1 MSHAAIA
8 AVLAREDLSAGER
21 LVAFSLASFADREQL
36 AFAGT
41 PAAAARAGLGKSRY
55 LQARDRLVGRG
66 LVNLEGQPGGRGRS
80 RTVKLVFARSGPWW
94 DGDINAQLLEAVLGY
109 SRARGPARLLLAAM
123 AAIADA
129 DGLIDGV
136 CTEELRAAAGLAD
149 SSYRRARA
157 ALLASGEVVLAKNG
171 GGRGNTNRWQ
181 VLQPRELGLQPT
193 RAAVRRTAPAPRARP
208 LVAPLSSTDTA
219 RAASDAS
226 HAADS
231 PPVDETADQPQRTH
245 AAAVKRP
252 ALNGV
257 SGSTGP
263 VLSGVSVANGP
274 VLSGVSVGKGP
285 VLNGVS
291 GANPAKTP
299 PETPPQTPPPYVR
312 AGSNAVNPRT
322 SEHPPSPPGGGRSET
337 SITIEETFTSGRGR
351 RRSRQVN
358 VDLDEV
364 RRALGVPGASEL
376 ADWERIRELL
386 AEAVSE
392 DTFAVWFE
400 PVTVIAIDRDGAL
413 VVDAPPELKSWLSGR
428 FARVIE
434 HAAERVGRATRIAD
448 LAQSAAMGAS

>member
-66 LVNLEGQPGGRGRS
+66 LVDVEGRAGGRGRS

-94 DGDINAQLLEAVLGY
+94 DGDVNAQLFEAVLGY

-157 ALLASGEVVLAKNG
+157 ALLASGEVVLAKDG

-208 LVAPLSSTDTA
+208 LVAPLSSADTA
-219 RAASDAS
+219 GAASDATL
-226 HAADS
+226 AADS
-231 PPVDETADQPQRTH
+231 PPVDETADQPQREH
-245 AAAVKRP
+245 AAAVKGP
-252 ALNGV
+252 VLNGV
-257 SGSTGP
+257 SGGRR
-263 VLSGVSVANGP
+263 NGP

-299 PETPPQTPPPYVR
+299 PETPPETPPPYVR
-312 AGSNAVNPRT
+312 AGSNALNPRT
-322 SEHPPSPPGGGRSET
+322 SEHPPSPPGGGRSES

-364 RRALGVPGASEL
+364 RRALGVPGPCEL

-413 VVDAPPELKSWLSGR
+413 VLDAPPELKSWLSGR
-428 FARVIE
+428 FARLIE

>member
-8 AVLAREDLSAGER
+8 AVLARADLSAGER
-21 LVAFSLASFADREQL
+21 QVAFSLASFADREQL

-55 LQARDRLVGRG
+55 LQARDRLVERG
-66 LVNLEGQPGGRGRS
+66 LIDVEGRAGGRGRS

-94 DGDINAQLLEAVLGY
+94 DGDVNAQLLEAVLGY

-157 ALLASGEVVLAKNG
+157 ALLASGEVVLAKDG

-181 VLQPRELGLQPT
+181 VLQPGELGLQPT
-193 RAAVRRTAPAPRARP
+193 RAAVRRTAPPPRARP
-208 LVAPLSSTDTA
+208 LVAPLSSADTA
-219 RAASDAS
+219 GAASDATL
-226 HAADS
+226 AADS
-231 PPVDETADQPQRTH
+231 RPVDEADDQSPRER
-245 AAAVKRP
+245 AAAVK
-252 ALNGV
+252 
-257 SGSTGP
+257 GP
-263 VLSGVSVANGP
+263 VLTGVSVANGP
-274 VLSGVSVGKGP
+274 VLSGVSVVNGP
-285 VLNGVS
+285 VLSGVS
-291 GANPAKTP
+291 VANPAKTP
-299 PETPPQTPPPYVR
+299 PETPPPYVR
-312 AGSNAVNPRT
+312 AGSNALNPRT
-322 SEHPPSPPGGGRSET
+322 SEHPPNPPEGGRSES
-337 SITIEETFTSGRGR
+337 SITIEETFTNGRGR
-351 RRSRQVN
+351 RRSRPVN

-364 RRALGVPGASEL
+364 RRALGVPGPCEL
-376 ADWERIRELL
+376 ADWARIRELL

-400 PVTVIAIDRDGAL
+400 PVKVIAIDRDGAL
-413 VVDAPPELKSWLSGR
+413 VLDAPPELRSWLSGR
-428 FARVIE
+428 FARLIE
-434 HAAERVGRATRIAD
+434 HAAERVDRATRIAD